1 MSLFWTTQLTTKAG
15 MKMARHDSGVPWK
28 VEKYNNTV
36 KEDINTLYEATKYL
50 SQNSWITHIKF
61 VHLEGWLFHLKKGL
75 GDTVFIALDGM
86 IIIWRNP
93 SNLKNVP
100 AARCNLLCPGRERS
114 IESE

>member
-1 MSLFWTTQLTTKAG
+1 
-15 MKMARHDSGVPWK
+15 MKMARHDSGVPWI
-28 VEKYNNTV
+28 VEKYNYTV

-86 IIIWRNP
+86 INISTNP

-100 AARCNLLCPGRERS
+100 AASCNLLCPGRERS